1 MMVQSISQQLTTV
14 MRDPSQLIENIR
26 LRQASNQVFCQSTYI
41 LLIMLVVNMRNIIF
55 VLKMFNKLLFSSM
68 NFFFISTMYCM
79 PGHYYILIVV
89 KFEVIE
95 YLDCS

>member
-26 LRQASNQVFCQSTYI
+26 LRQEANQVFCQSTYM

-55 VLKMFNKLLFSSM
+55 VLKMFNKLMFSSM
-68 NFFFISTMYCM
+68 NFSLISTMYCM
-79 PGHYYILIVV
+79 PGYYYI
-89 KFEVIE
+89 
-95 YLDCS
+95 